1 MWILYQLSQQGSP
14 ITPMVISN
22 KIYPY
27 HLQTVV
33 WVCHPSGTP
42 QIYILSPTEKNYQT
56 ITKYLTSTFQIAK
69 FMSYKETQRAVI
81 EVTRHGTEC
90 SVGSWV
96 GSWNRN
102 WEM

>member
-1 MWILYQLSQQGSP
+1 
-14 ITPMVISN
+14 MVIRN

-69 FMSYKETQRAVI
+69 FMSYKGTQRAVI
-81 EVTRHGTEC
+81 EVTDMALNAVWDPGLDPGTQAGKC
-90 SVGSWV
+90 K
-96 GSWNRN
+96 
-102 WEM
+102 